1 MRKKITSIILAMTLV
16 FICALTGVSE
26 AASTSAPS
34 SANAAAS
41 VRSGDY
47 MYYSIENKLYKVNVN
62 TKKTTLVYKN
72 SNTDKRMRDLTVK
85 DGWIYGKIVDPGPC
99 EAESVGYI
107 FRVRTSGKDFKKMKI
122 GKNPVIYN
130 GSIYYYKCKLSA
142 DGNFYDG
149 VGIYKMTLSG
159 SSEKCIKKTSSLN
172 EFIIYKS
179 NIYYTNTG
187 TKDKDYLRR
196 MPIAG
201 GTSKIMFSFD
211 HDICSVYSL
220 KAYNDYIYFNFLD
233 GSNGDEIIY
242 KIKTTSTTKYKA
254 VTTGGVNG
262 FLDLMDLN
270 SGYIYYSL
278 YNREKDCTYLY
289 RMNLSTKAKTLI
301 MKKDYIV
308 DATVS
313 SGYMIVTYNY
323 FDENA
328 GYIDDNTCK
337 YLCTT
342 TGKSGKI
349 LGTYWTFM

>member
-1 MRKKITSIILAMTLV
+1 MSIRIDSVLQHLIKKSQNAKGGKIMRKKITSIILAMTLV

-130 GSIYYYKCKLSA
+130 GSIYYYKCKLRD
-142 DGNFYDG
+142 DGNFYSYDG

-159 SSEKCIKKTSSLN
+159 SSEKCIKKSSSI
-172 EFIIYKS
+172 EQFIIYKS
-179 NIYYTNTG
+179 
-187 TKDKDYLRR
+187 
-196 MPIAG
+196 
-201 GTSKIMFSFD
+201 
-211 HDICSVYSL
+211 
-220 KAYNDYIYFNFLD
+220 
-233 GSNGDEIIY
+233 
-242 KIKTTSTTKYKA
+242 
-254 VTTGGVNG
+254 
-262 FLDLMDLN
+262 
-270 SGYIYYSL
+270 YIYYIFFVANCQ
-278 YNREKDCTYLY
+278 YKHAYLFNFCEIRRFFTFFSVNY
-289 RMNLSTKAKTLI
+289 EQWNVVPPFCSFTSNTSFLS
-301 MKKDYIV
+301 
-308 DATVS
+308 
-313 SGYMIVTYNY
+313 
-323 FDENA
+323 
-328 GYIDDNTCK
+328 
-337 YLCTT
+337 
-342 TGKSGKI
+342 
-349 LGTYWTFM
+349 

>member
-47 MYYSIENKLYKVNVN
+47 MYYSIENKLYKVNVS

-130 GSIYYYKCKLSA
+130 GSIYYYKCKLRD
-142 DGNFYDG
+142 DGNFYSYDG

-159 SSEKCIKKTSSLN
+159 SSEKCIKKSSSI
-172 EFIIYKS
+172 EQFIIYKS
-179 NIYYTNTG
+179 YIYYTNSG
-187 TKDKDYLRR
+187 TRGKYYLRR
-196 MPIAG
+196 MPISG
-201 GTSKIMFSFD
+201 GTSKVMLSFD
-211 HDICSVYSL
+211 ATCPMPDNL
-220 KAYNDYIYFNFLD
+220 KAYNDYIYFNF
-233 GSNGDEIIY
+233 DEDNIY
-242 KIKTTSTTKYKA
+242 KIKTTSTTKYKVVSDA
-254 VTTGGVNG
+254 I
-262 FLDLMDLN
+262 LEDLYG
-270 SGYIYYSL
+270 GYIYYTV
-278 YNREKDCTYLY
+278 YNFDKDCEYLY
-289 RMNLSTKAKTLI
+289 KMKLSTKTKTRI
-301 MKKDYIV
+301 MKKDDIV

-313 SGYMIVTYNY
+313 SGYMIVTYCSFERD
-323 FDENA
+323 FDN
-328 GYIDDNTCK
+328 NTCK

-342 TGKSGKI
+342 SGKSGKI
-349 LGTYWTFM
+349 LGSYCEYKYLM